1 MTRDNAREIL
11 GEGASEEQITNFL
24 NKVHQLEKT
33 KNDEIARLQAENDKR
48 KDYDELKT
56 KLSDIEKANLTR
68 EEQIALMESTAKE
81 NLAKSNKILN
91 TTKAKEILAGL
102 DLDDDTVAML
112 VTEDEATTIANAN
125 RLKAKFDLLK
135 DNVEKQTKET
145 LMNTNLKPSMSNVE
159 QSEGIMTK
167 EKFDKMTFAEQ
178 KAWKDNN
185 LDKYREFYPNK

>member
-167 EKFDKMTFAEQ
+167 DKFDKMTFAEQ

-185 LDKYREFYPNK
+185 LDKYHEFYPNK

>member
-159 QSEGIMTK
+159 QGEGIMTK
-167 EKFDKMTFAEQ
+167 DKFDKMTFAEQ

-185 LDKYREFYPNK
+185 LDKYHEFYPNK

>member
-24 NKVHQLEKT
+24 NKVHQLEKS
-33 KNDEIARLQAENDKR
+33 KNDEIARLQAENDKY

-145 LMNTNLKPSMSNVE
+145 LMNTNLKPSMSNVK

-185 LDKYREFYPNK
+185 LDKYHEFYPNK

>member
-24 NKVHQLEKT
+24 NKVHQLEKN
-33 KNDEIARLQAENDKR
+33 KNDEIARLQAENDKY

-185 LDKYREFYPNK
+185 LDKYHEFYPNK

>member
-167 EKFDKMTFAEQ
+167 DKFDKMTFAEQ

>member
-24 NKVHQLEKT
+24 NKVHQLEKN
-33 KNDEIARLQAENDKR
+33 KNDEIARLQAENDKY

-159 QSEGIMTK
+159 QGEGIMTK

-185 LDKYREFYPNK
+185 LDKYHEFYPNK

>member
-33 KNDEIARLQAENDKR
+33 KNDEIARLKAENDKR

-167 EKFDKMTFAEQ
+167 DKFDKMTFAEQ

-185 LDKYREFYPNK
+185 LDKYREFYPSK